1 MNDKLRTV
9 LKKRYEAEIE
19 DAKYKI
25 KCYSEHE
32 LVIPEH
38 PDITAEVD
46 KLLLKMA
53 EAEDKLAVM
62 RQHYGEK
69 EADKQVLQTV
79 YMYGKKNK
87 KKNKNYSR
95 NNVILSLWSKSIGIT
110 SFRVDTQV
118 DILCLR

>member
-1 MNDKLRTV
+1 MNDKLINV

-46 KLLLKMA
+46 KLLEVMSNA
-53 EAEDKLAVM
+53 EEKLAVM
-62 RQHYGEK
+62 ELHYGEK
-69 EADKQVLQTV
+69 KA
-79 YMYGKKNK
+79 NK
-87 KKNKNYSR
+87 T
-95 NNVILSLWSKSIGIT
+95 LL
-110 SFRVDTQV
+110 
-118 DILCLR
+118 

>member
-1 MNDKLRTV
+1 MMATLKQGGGMNNKLRTV
-9 LKKRYEAEIE
+9 LKKRYEADIA

-25 KCYSEHE
+25 QCYSEHE

-62 RQHYGEK
+62 SLHYGEK
-69 EADKQVLQTV
+69 EADRQ
-79 YMYGKKNK
+79 
-87 KKNKNYSR
+87 
-95 NNVILSLWSKSIGIT
+95 IL
-110 SFRVDTQV
+110 
-118 DILCLR
+118 

>member
-1 MNDKLRTV
+1 MNQKLRIV

-25 KCYSEHE
+25 QCYSEHE

-46 KLLLKMA
+46 KLLMKMA

-62 RQHYGEK
+62 RQHYGENVSN
-69 EADKQVLQTV
+69 KQVLQPV

-87 KKNKNYSR
+87 KIKKNY
-95 NNVILSLWSKSIGIT
+95 
-110 SFRVDTQV
+110 
-118 DILCLR
+118 

>member
-1 MNDKLRTV
+1 MNDN
-9 LKKRYEAEIE
+9 LKKVLAARYNAEIE

-32 LVIPEH
+32 LLIPEH

-62 RQHYGEK
+62 SLHYGEK
-69 EADKQVLQTV
+69 ET
-79 YMYGKKNK
+79 KKE
-87 KKNKNYSR
+87 
-95 NNVILSLWSKSIGIT
+95 LL
-110 SFRVDTQV
+110 
-118 DILCLR
+118 